1 MNKKDI
7 IQKSMKTK
15 SKSTQRKFK
24 QSVEL
29 SMNFK
34 EIDLESTEYKLNLN
48 IYLPKGRGKDVKIGV
63 FADGDMNVRAKKVS
77 DCVLSK
83 AEIEEYSRNKRK
95 MRKVST
101 DCYAFI
107 AQPDLMPLIG
117 RTWGVVLGPRGKMP
131 QPVPDTADLNT
142 VVNRMKNTVRIRSK
156 KNPTIQVPVGVEDMS
171 PDDLADNI
179 SAVLDAVERII
190 QKKRFNQLTL
200 RQPWV
205 RSSRPAIFYV
215 PKGNVFPR
223 SYGSSKPIL
232 WRITNL

>member
-1 MNKKDI
+1 
-7 IQKSMKTK
+7 
-15 SKSTQRKFK
+15 
-24 QSVEL
+24 
-29 SMNFK
+29 MNFK

-190 QKKRFNQLTL
+190 
-200 RQPWV
+200 
-205 RSSRPAIFYV
+205 
-215 PKGNVFPR
+215 PKEKIQSAYLKTTMGEVI
-223 SYGSSKPIL
+223 KL
-232 WRITNL
+232 M

>member
-7 IQKSMKTK
+7 IQKIDEAK

-190 QKKRFNQLTL
+190 
-200 RQPWV
+200 
-205 RSSRPAIFYV
+205 
-215 PKGNVFPR
+215 PKEKIQSAYLKTTMGEVI
-223 SYGSSKPIL
+223 KL
-232 WRITNL
+232 M